1 MAAKETRL
9 DDTAEIYKKRE
20 KMTERQ
26 KLSEMNTSEKW
37 DYFKQYYFKK
47 LLATLIIVGFIS
59 YLLYEVL
66 SPKPDTVLSVAMVN
80 YPLDTETLAQ
90 LENDLNELLD
100 INPETQKIFFDTSY
114 DLNNHDYA
122 SAEKLTTYA
131 FAGELDIF
139 IAPESQFLKY
149 AFSNTLTPLTDAL
162 PTDVY
167 SALSDRLFSCRTRL
181 NDEEVPSEA
190 QGPEGVYGIY
200 AEELPMFKAYQ
211 GYMQDPPV
219 IGIIVTSKNTENAVA
234 TIRYLFGLDK

>member
-9 DDTAEIYKKRE
+9 DDGAEIYKKRE
-20 KMTERQ
+20 KQTERE
-26 KLSEMNTSEKW
+26 KLSDMTGAEKW

-47 LLATLIIVGFIS
+47 LLAFIVIFGFLGF
-59 YLLYEVL
+59 LLYEVF

-80 YPLDTETLAQ
+80 YPLDEETLTN
-90 LENDLNELLD
+90 LEDDITELLHVD
-100 INPETQKIFFDTSY
+100 PETQKILIDTSY

-122 SAEKLTTYA
+122 SAEKLTTYT
-131 FAGELDIF
+131 FAGEIDIF

-190 QGPEGVYGIY
+190 MGPEGVFGIY
-200 AEELPMFKAYQ
+200 AEDLPMFDAYK

-219 IGIIVTSKNTENAVA
+219 IGIIVTSPNTENAVSF
-234 TIRYLFGLDK
+234 IRYLFGLN